1 MGFKMPPHR
10 PQSNVKSYEQTI
22 FCLKA
27 SVTKLSSAP
36 CQAKQIPHCAAHV
49 RQYFSQFVCNYDSRK
64 SSGSSRF
71 ALTSKMKFLRDL
83 VLTRFC
89 NRQQLSTMQIQ
100 TECIVFSKLL
110 PMLNAVHWRG
120 RGPALIIY
128 HTQCEISCVRNQEL
142 IQSLVSIVGPSKT
155 FCQRC
160 VLYNVSHSFAA
171 EVVRFEPSPALRILS
186 AYCCKVATKQTV
198 YIFKGPSSAR
208 FSNWP
213 FSLYNLTINWQFVGK
228 TAQTQTQTRTRQT
241 QKYATKPSTIKYRIK
256 YQITWQKL
264 FESKLRWPTSISPW
278 H

>member
-1 MGFKMPPHR
+1 
-10 PQSNVKSYEQTI
+10 
-22 FCLKA
+22 
-27 SVTKLSSAP
+27 
-36 CQAKQIPHCAAHV
+36 
-49 RQYFSQFVCNYDSRK
+49 
-64 SSGSSRF
+64 
-71 ALTSKMKFLRDL
+71 MKFLRDL

-171 EVVRFEPSPALRILS
+171 EVVRFEPSPALKS
-186 AYCCKVATKQTV
+186 CQHTVAKWRQSKQFTFSRDPLLLAFPTDRFRF
-198 YIFKGPSSAR
+198 IIWQSIDSS
-208 FSNWP
+208 
-213 FSLYNLTINWQFVGK
+213 LGK
-228 TAQTQTQTRTRQT
+228 QHKHKRKHALAKRRNMQQSPRQ
-241 QKYATKPSTIKYRIK
+241 
-256 YQITWQKL
+256 
-264 FESKLRWPTSISPW
+264 
-278 H
+278 